1 MRNRP
6 LWIRTLSRQVH
17 ESSLATAEQLG
28 RKQWAQTLVTGVAA
42 GLATV
47 GIVAVGKAVLLGQW
61 WKIGTLIF
69 YAMLL
74 ILFVIRRRTTNSSQS
89 APHWFF
95 ALSGTFLPF
104 AMSSTESQHTA
115 LLFWGTLPL
124 QLAGMS
130 ISIIAMSALGRSFG
144 VIAANRSIKIDGPY
158 AIVRHPLYLG
168 EAIWFLSII
177 LQNLSWYNLLIF
189 AVQISCQI
197 RRIFDEEALL
207 GRDHMYQQY
216 RNRVHYRLIRRLF

>member
-1 MRNRP
+1 MD
-6 LWIRTLSRQVH
+6 TDLSREVH
-17 ESSLATAEQLG
+17 ESSPATAEQLG
-28 RKQWAQTLVTGVAA
+28 HRRWAQTLVTGVAA

-47 GIVAVGKAVLLGQW
+47 GIVAVGQGALSGQW
-61 WKIGTLIF
+61 WKIGTLTF

-74 ILFVIRRRTTNSSQS
+74 VLFVIRRRTTNSSHS
-89 APHWFF
+89 PRHWIF

-104 AMSSTESQHTA
+104 AMSSIESQHSA
-115 LLFWGTLPL
+115 LLFWVTLPL
-124 QLAGMS
+124 QLTGMA
-130 ISIIAMSALGRSFG
+130 ISIIALSALGRSFG
-144 VIAANRSIKIDGPY
+144 IIAANRSVKSGGPY

-168 EAIWFLSII
+168 EAIWFSSII

-207 GRDHMYQQY
+207 SSDRMYQHY
-216 RNRVHYRLIRRLF
+216 RNVVHYRLIRHLF